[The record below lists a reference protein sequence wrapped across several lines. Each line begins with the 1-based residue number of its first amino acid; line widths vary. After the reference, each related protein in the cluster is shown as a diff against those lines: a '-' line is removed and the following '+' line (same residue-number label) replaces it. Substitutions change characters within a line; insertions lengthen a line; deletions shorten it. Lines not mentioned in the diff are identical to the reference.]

1 MDGRYDHRRRE
12 RAASNGQRKTVYEI
26 TRVLSNEK
34 RGTPTAIK
42 DKEGKI
48 LSNQEERKKRWKEHL
63 QEIPNWQQPDHQL
76 AVESELQRQ
85 LTDEIDTTPIR
96 KVEIIRAIKKLK
108 NGKSGG
114 VDGITA

>member
-1 MDGRYDHRRRE
+1 M
-12 RAASNGQRKTVYEI
+12 YEI

-76 AVESELQRQ
+76 VVESELQRQ
-85 LTDEIDTTPIR
+85 LTD
-96 KVEIIRAIKKLK
+96 
-108 NGKSGG
+108 
-114 VDGITA
+114 